1 MNSLRVLT
9 DGTEITADS
18 KTAYLAINRTATSD
32 PTMLYSSGD
41 CAISMDFATRIWGTP
56 IPIKGRA
63 TFIAIGP

>member
-41 CAISMDFATRIWGTP
+41 CAISMDFATRI
-56 IPIKGRA
+56 
-63 TFIAIGP
+63 